1 MKKMTFF
8 TLILLVLST
17 ISLQTAFAQDTLEGH
32 TGDVNS
38 VSFSPDG
45 TTLAS
50 GSSDG
55 KVKLWDV
62 ATGTNIA
69 TLHGHW
75 TPVTSVSFSPDG
87 TTLASAADYDVFFGD
102 GEVKLWD
109 VATREN
115 IATLEG
121 YATSVSFSSDG
132 TTLASGSD
140 DVKLWDVAT
149 RENIATLE
157 GYATSVSF
165 SPDGTLLASG
175 SSGGKVKLWDVATR
189 ENIATLEGHTSY
201 VRFVSFSPDGTTL
214 ASCGRGLRFD
224 EVKLWDVAT
233 RENIATLS
241 EDWDDIR
248 SVAFSPDSK
257 LIASGGDK
265 LFGKGAVKL
274 WDVTTQEYII
284 AFEVN
289 DITSVAFS
297 PDGTLLAS
305 GSTKGKVKL
314 WNIAELTSTLGIVSG
329 NNQEGII
336 DTVLANPLVVEVRDL
351 DNNPFP
357 GVEVTF
363 TVISGHGQLSG
374 KSTVDV
380 TTDANGRA
388 AQTLTLGTKPGI
400 NSVEVSIGNELVTF
414 NAVGISPYKLEITSG
429 NFQQGKFNTALEE
442 PLVVE
447 VRDRD
452 NNPVPSVEVTFTVT
466 YGEGLL
472 SGQFKV
478 EHVTTDANGRA
489 ERRFTLGPDL
499 VRNIIEVTI
508 AEYEPVTFYA
518 VGNSP
523 SYITALEGHG
533 DGVRAVSFSP
543 DGALLASGGGEGFQ
557 EAGTV
562 KLWDVE
568 THTNIATL
576 YGHTGPVLSV
586 TFSPDGSTLAS
597 GSGDGTAKLWDV
609 ATKQNIATFK
619 HAVGEVASV
628 AFSPDGTLL
637 ASASLYFSFFNANLD
652 DGTVELWDVATKQNI
667 ATLQVIATSVA
678 FSPDGTLLASGTLD
692 GTVELWDVATKQ
704 NIATLQGHTYWVWS
718 VAFSPDGKTLASG
731 ALGEA
736 ATTKLWNVATR
747 ENIATLQAPGVSVAF
762 SLDGTLLASASDVVE
777 LWDAVTGVNIAT
789 LQGHTDLVYSVA
801 FSPDGKTLASGSEDD
816 TSILWDMSPDTTR
829 VPADTDTVVS
839 ISPSS
844 VASPAVGEQLTLSLN
859 IDGGENV
866 ASYQATVQFDGT
878 ALRYVSSAIGD
889 FLPAGAFPLPAEASG
904 NTVTLAAVSL
914 TGESAG
920 DGTLSTITF
929 EVIAVKESTL
939 TLSGVLLSDSAETA
953 SRPQVEAGL
962 IVEPPQLKEDVN
974 ADGVVNILD
983 LVRVAS
989 SFGGSGE
996 NGADVNGDGVV
1007 NILDLVLVAGAFG
1020 NAAAPSA
1027 NLRAL
1032 AMLTAKD
1039 VGQWLAQAGELEL
1052 TDATSQRG
1060 VLFLEQLL
1068 AALAPKETALLPNY
1082 PNPFN
1087 PETWM
1092 PYQLAEDAL
1101 VTLTIYDGRGR
1112 AVRTLEIG
1120 HRISGFYEDRSQ
1132 AIYWDGRNDFGEGVA
1147 SGVYFYHLSAGDYSA
1162 ARKML
1167 IIK

>member
-1 MKKMTFF
+1 MKKMTLF
-8 TLILLVLST
+8 TLTLLVLSI
-17 ISLQTAFAQDTLEGH
+17 ISLQTAFAQVTLEGH
-32 TGDVNS
+32 KDDVNS

-75 TPVTSVSFSPDG
+75 TPVESVSFSPDG
-87 TTLASAADYDVFFGD
+87 KTLASAADSDTFFGD

-121 YATSVSFSSDG
+121 YATSVSFSPDG
-132 TTLASGSD
+132 TLLASGSD

-214 ASCGRGLRFD
+214 ASCGTGLRFD

-233 RENIATLS
+233 RENIATFS
-241 EDWDDIR
+241 RDWDDIR

-265 LFGKGAVKL
+265 FFGDGAVKL
-274 WDVTTQEYII
+274 WDVTTHEYII

-289 DITSVAFS
+289 DTTSVSFS
-297 PDGTLLAS
+297 PDGILLAS

-336 DTVLANPLVVEVRDL
+336 DTALANPLVVEVRDR
-351 DNNPFP
+351 DNNPVP
-357 GVEVTF
+357 DAQVTF
-363 TVISGHGQLSG
+363 TVTDGGGQLSG

-388 AQTLTLGTKPGI
+388 AQTLTLGTKPGT
-400 NSVEVSIGNELVTF
+400 NSVKVSIGNELVTF
-414 NAVGISPYKLEITSG
+414 NAVGISPYKLEIISG
-429 NFQQGKFNTALEE
+429 NFQQGKFNTVLEE
-442 PLVVE
+442 PLVIE

-452 NNPVPSVEVTFTVT
+452 NNPLPGVEVTFTVT

-472 SGQFKV
+472 NGGSTV
-478 EHVTTDANGRA
+478 AHVTTDANGRA
-489 ERRFTLGPDL
+489 ERTFTLGPDL
-499 VRNIIEVTI
+499 VGNTVEVTI
-508 AEYEPVTFYA
+508 AEHESVTFYA

-523 SYITALEGHG
+523 SYITALEGHA

-543 DGALLASGGGEGFQ
+543 DGTLLASGGGEGFQ
-557 EAGTV
+557 EDGTV

-597 GSGDGTAKLWDV
+597 GSGDGTVKLWDV

-619 HAVGEVASV
+619 HAVGGVASV
-628 AFSPDGTLL
+628 SFSPDGKTL
-637 ASASLYFSFFNANLD
+637 ASASLSFSFFDANLD

-678 FSPDGTLLASGTLD
+678 FSLDGTLLASGTLD

-704 NIATLQGHTYWVWS
+704 NIATLQRHTYWVWS

-731 ALGEA
+731 ALDED
-736 ATTKLWNVATR
+736 ATIKLWNVATR

-816 TSILWDMSPDTTR
+816 MVKLWDVSPYITPIT
-829 VPADTDTVVS
+829 P
-839 ISPSS
+839 P
-844 VASPAVGEQLTLSLN
+844 E
-859 IDGGENV
+859 
-866 ASYQATVQFDGT
+866 
-878 ALRYVSSAIGD
+878 
-889 FLPAGAFPLPAEASG
+889 
-904 NTVTLAAVSL
+904 SL
-914 TGESAG
+914 T
-920 DGTLSTITF
+920 
-929 EVIAVKESTL
+929 
-939 TLSGVLLSDSAETA
+939 
-953 SRPQVEAGL
+953 
-962 IVEPPQLKEDVN
+962 EDVN
-974 ADGVVNILD
+974 HDGIVNIQD
-983 LVRVAS
+983 LVLVAS
-989 SFGGSGE
+989 NLGKTGQ
-996 NGADVNGDGVV
+996 NAADVNGDGQV
-1007 NILDLVLVAGAFG
+1007 NIQDLVLIAGALG
-1020 NAAAPSA
+1020 TSAAAPSIH
-1027 NLRAL
+1027 LQSL
-1032 AMLTAKD
+1032 EMFTAAD
-1039 VGQWLAQAGELEL
+1039 VKSWLSQAQHFNL
-1052 TDATSQRG
+1052 TDAMAQKG
-1060 VLFLEQLL
+1060 ILFLEQLL
-1068 AALAPKETALLPNY
+1068 AVLTPKETALLHNY

-1087 PETWM
+1087 PETWI
-1092 PYQLAEDAL
+1092 PYDLAKDAD
-1101 VTLTIYDGRGR
+1101 VTLHIYSVNGTL
-1112 AVRTLEIG
+1112 VRTLALG
-1120 HRISGFYEDRSQ
+1120 HQAAGRYQNRSR
-1132 AIYWDGRNDFGEGVA
+1132 AVYWDGRNEFGEKVA
-1147 SGVYFYHLSAGDYSA
+1147 SGLYFYTLTAGDFSA
-1162 ARKML
+1162 TRKML
-1167 IIK
+1167 IRK

>member
-1 MKKMTFF
+1 MKKMTLF
-8 TLILLVLST
+8 TLTLLVLSI
-17 ISLQTAFAQDTLEGH
+17 ISLQTAFAQVTLEGH
-32 TGDVNS
+32 KDDVNS

-75 TPVTSVSFSPDG
+75 TPVESVSFSPDG
-87 TTLASAADYDVFFGD
+87 KTLASAADSDTFFGD

-121 YATSVSFSSDG
+121 YATSVSFSPDG
-132 TTLASGSD
+132 TLLASGSD

-214 ASCGRGLRFD
+214 ASCGTGLRFD

-233 RENIATLS
+233 RENIATFS
-241 EDWDDIR
+241 RDWDDIR

-265 LFGKGAVKL
+265 FFGDGAVKL
-274 WDVTTQEYII
+274 WDVTTHEYII

-289 DITSVAFS
+289 DTTSVSFS
-297 PDGTLLAS
+297 PDGILLAS

-336 DTVLANPLVVEVRDL
+336 DTALANPLVVEVRDR
-351 DNNPFP
+351 DNNPVP
-357 GVEVTF
+357 DAQVTF
-363 TVISGHGQLSG
+363 TVTDGGGQLSG

-388 AQTLTLGTKPGI
+388 AQTLTLGTKPGT
-400 NSVEVSIGNELVTF
+400 NSVKVSIGNELVTF
-414 NAVGISPYKLEITSG
+414 NAVGISPYKLEIISG
-429 NFQQGKFNTALEE
+429 NFQQGKFNTVLEE
-442 PLVVE
+442 PLVIE

-452 NNPVPSVEVTFTVT
+452 NNPLPGVEVTFTVT

-472 SGQFKV
+472 NGGSTV
-478 EHVTTDANGRA
+478 AHVTTDANGRA
-489 ERRFTLGPDL
+489 ERTFTLGPDL
-499 VRNIIEVTI
+499 VGNTVEVTI
-508 AEYEPVTFYA
+508 AEHESVTFYA

-523 SYITALEGHG
+523 SYITALEGHA

-543 DGALLASGGGEGFQ
+543 DGTLLASGGGEGFQ
-557 EAGTV
+557 EDGTV

-597 GSGDGTAKLWDV
+597 GSGDGTVKLWDV

-628 AFSPDGTLL
+628 VFSPDGTLL
-637 ASASLYFSFFNANLD
+637 ASASLYFSFFDANLD
-652 DGTVELWDVATKQNI
+652 NGTVELWDVATRTNI

-678 FSPDGTLLASGTLD
+678 FSLDGTLLASGTLD

-704 NIATLQGHTYWVWS
+704 NIATLQRHTYWVWS

-731 ALGEA
+731 ALDED
-736 ATTKLWNVATR
+736 ATIKLWNVATR

-816 TSILWDMSPDTTR
+816 MVKLWDVSPYITPIT
-829 VPADTDTVVS
+829 P
-839 ISPSS
+839 P
-844 VASPAVGEQLTLSLN
+844 E
-859 IDGGENV
+859 
-866 ASYQATVQFDGT
+866 
-878 ALRYVSSAIGD
+878 
-889 FLPAGAFPLPAEASG
+889 
-904 NTVTLAAVSL
+904 SL
-914 TGESAG
+914 T
-920 DGTLSTITF
+920 
-929 EVIAVKESTL
+929 
-939 TLSGVLLSDSAETA
+939 
-953 SRPQVEAGL
+953 
-962 IVEPPQLKEDVN
+962 EDVN
-974 ADGVVNILD
+974 HDGIVNIQD
-983 LVRVAS
+983 LVLVAS
-989 SFGGSGE
+989 NLGKTGQ
-996 NGADVNGDGVV
+996 NAADVNGDGQV
-1007 NILDLVLVAGAFG
+1007 NIQDLVLIAGALG
-1020 NAAAPSA
+1020 TSAAAPSIH
-1027 NLRAL
+1027 LQSL
-1032 AMLTAKD
+1032 EMFTAAD
-1039 VGQWLAQAGELEL
+1039 VKSWLSQAQHFNL
-1052 TDATSQRG
+1052 TDAMAQKG
-1060 VLFLEQLL
+1060 ILFLEQLL
-1068 AALAPKETALLPNY
+1068 AVLTPKETALLHNY

-1087 PETWM
+1087 PETWI
-1092 PYQLAEDAL
+1092 PYDLAKDAD
-1101 VTLTIYDGRGR
+1101 VTLHIYSVNGTL
-1112 AVRTLEIG
+1112 VRTLALG
-1120 HRISGFYEDRSQ
+1120 HQAAGRYQNRSR
-1132 AIYWDGRNDFGEGVA
+1132 AVYWDGRNEFGEKVA
-1147 SGVYFYHLSAGDYSA
+1147 SGLYFYTLTAGDFSA
-1162 ARKML
+1162 TRKML
-1167 IIK
+1167 IRK

>member
-1 MKKMTFF
+1 MKRMTFF
-8 TLILLVLST
+8 TLTLLVLLT
-17 ISLQTAFAQDTLEGH
+17 IGLQTTFAQDTLEGH

-75 TPVTSVSFSPDG
+75 TPVESVSFSPDG
-87 TTLASAADYDVFFGD
+87 KTLASAADSDTFFGD

-121 YATSVSFSSDG
+121 YATSVSFSPDG
-132 TTLASGSD
+132 TLLASGSD

-214 ASCGRGLRFD
+214 ASCGTGLRFD

-233 RENIATLS
+233 RENIATFS
-241 EDWDDIR
+241 RDWDDIR

-265 LFGKGAVKL
+265 FFGDGAVKL
-274 WDVTTQEYII
+274 WDVTTHEYII

-289 DITSVAFS
+289 DTTSVSFS
-297 PDGTLLAS
+297 PDGILLAS

-336 DTVLANPLVVEVRDL
+336 DTALANPLVVEVRDR
-351 DNNPFP
+351 DNNPVP
-357 GVEVTF
+357 DAQVTF
-363 TVISGHGQLSG
+363 TVTDGGGQLSG

-388 AQTLTLGTKPGI
+388 AQTLTLGTKPGT
-400 NSVEVSIGNELVTF
+400 NSVKVSIGNELVTF
-414 NAVGISPYKLEITSG
+414 NAVGISPYKLEIISG
-429 NFQQGKFNTALEE
+429 NFQQGKFNTVLEE
-442 PLVVE
+442 PLVIE

-452 NNPVPSVEVTFTVT
+452 NNPLPGVEVTFTVT

-472 SGQFKV
+472 NGGSTV
-478 EHVTTDANGRA
+478 AHVTTDANGRA
-489 ERRFTLGPDL
+489 ERTFTLGPDL
-499 VRNIIEVTI
+499 VGNTVEVTI
-508 AEYEPVTFYA
+508 AEHESVTFYA

-523 SYITALEGHG
+523 SYITALEGHA

-543 DGALLASGGGEGFQ
+543 DGTLLASGGGEGFQ
-557 EAGTV
+557 EDGTV
-562 KLWDVE
+562 KLWDVA
-568 THTNIATL
+568 TKQNIATL
-576 YGHTGPVLSV
+576 YGHTGAINSV
-586 TFSPDGSTLAS
+586 AFSPDGKTLAS
-597 GSGDGTAKLWDV
+597 GSRDGTVKLWDV

-619 HAVGEVASV
+619 HAVGGVASV
-628 AFSPDGTLL
+628 SFSPDGKTL
-637 ASASLYFSFFNANLD
+637 ASASLSFSFFDANLD

-678 FSPDGTLLASGTLD
+678 FSSVAFSPDGKTLASGTLD

-704 NIATLQGHTYWVWS
+704 NIATLQGHTYWVNS

-731 ALGEA
+731 ALDEDA

-747 ENIATLQAPGVSVAF
+747 ENIATLQAPGLSVAF
-762 SLDGTLLASASDVVE
+762 SPDGTLLASGSDVVE
-777 LWDAVTGVNIAT
+777 LWDAGTGVNIAT
-789 LQGHTDLVYSVA
+789 LYGHTGAVWSVA
-801 FSPDGKTLASGSEDD
+801 FSPDGTTLASGSGDD
-816 TSILWDMSPDTTR
+816 TVKLWDISSTSTT
-829 VPADTDTVVS
+829 P
-839 ISPSS
+839 P
-844 VASPAVGEQLTLSLN
+844 EH
-859 IDGGENV
+859 
-866 ASYQATVQFDGT
+866 
-878 ALRYVSSAIGD
+878 
-889 FLPAGAFPLPAEASG
+889 
-904 NTVTLAAVSL
+904 LA
-914 TGESAG
+914 
-920 DGTLSTITF
+920 
-929 EVIAVKESTL
+929 
-939 TLSGVLLSDSAETA
+939 
-953 SRPQVEAGL
+953 
-962 IVEPPQLKEDVN
+962 EDVN
-974 ADGVVNILD
+974 NDSVVNIQD
-983 LVRVAS
+983 LVLVAS
-989 SFGGSGE
+989 NLGKTGQ
-996 NGADVNGDGVV
+996 NAADVNGDGVV
-1007 NILDLVLVAGAFG
+1007 NIQDLVLVAGALG
-1020 NAAAPSA
+1020 SSAAAPPLNSQS
-1027 NLRAL
+1027 LST
-1032 AMLTAKD
+1032 LTATD
-1039 VGQWLAQAGELEL
+1039 VKGWLTQARQLNL
-1052 TDATSQRG
+1052 TNATSQRG
-1060 VLFLEQLL
+1060 ILFLEQLL
-1068 AALAPKETALLPNY
+1068 TVLTPKETALLHNY

-1087 PETWM
+1087 PETWI
-1092 PYQLAEDAL
+1092 PYDLAKDAE
-1101 VTLTIYDGRGR
+1101 VTLHIYAVNGTL
-1112 AVRTLEIG
+1112 VRTLALG
-1120 HRISGFYEDRSQ
+1120 HQAAGVYQNRSR
-1132 AIYWDGRNDFGEGVA
+1132 AAYWDGKNEFGEKVA
-1147 SGVYFYHLSAGDYSA
+1147 SGLYFYTLTAGDFTA
-1162 ARKML
+1162 TRKML
-1167 IIK
+1167 IRK